1 MAARTAKRGTK
12 EEQAAKRLVALRLV
26 RGGKMTQAQ
35 IADVLG
41 VARGTVAGWSGASK
55 KKGTAALALKK
66 RGKKQGQG
74 KLLSA
79 AQARK
84 IIAIIR
90 DKTPRQL
97 KMEFHLW
104 SVGAV
109 MTLIEEKLGKS
120 LSESSVRNYLKAW
133 GFTIQRPATRYSRR
147 DDVVIQRWL
156 VEEYPKIAASAKAC
170 GAEIHWLDETGVNNQ
185 AIYQRSFAPKGKT
198 PRATKPANRE
208 KISLISTVTNQG
220 TMRFRLYEG
229 GLKKEKLIAFLEGL
243 LAETNR
249 KLFVIMDNL
258 KVHKSLEVQAW
269 AEKNK
274 ERIQLFYLP
283 PYAPEHNPDEYL
295 NNDLKQNVH
304 KKSGLPLDK
313 KTLKAKV
320 LQYMRHIQKSP
331 AKVRGYFQAPETQYA
346 A

>member
-26 RGGKMTQAQ
+26 GGGKMTQAQ
-35 IADVLG
+35 IADLLG
-41 VARGTVAGWSGASK
+41 VARGTVAMWSGAAK
-55 KKGTAALALKK
+55 KKGAAALALKK

-74 KLLSA
+74 KLLTA
-79 AQARK
+79 GEARK

-90 DKTPRQL
+90 DKNPRQL
-97 KMEFHLW
+97 KMAFHLW
-104 SVGAV
+104 SIGAV
-109 MTLIEEKLGKS
+109 MTLLEEKLGKS
-120 LSESSVRNYLKAW
+120 LSESSIRNYLKEW

-156 VEEYPKIAASAKAC
+156 VEDYPKIAAAAKAE

-185 AIYQRSFAPKGKT
+185 AVYQRSFAPRGKT
-198 PRATKPANRE
+198 PRTTKPANRE

-229 GLKKEKLIAFLEGL
+229 GLKKEKLIVFLDDL
-243 LAETNR
+243 LAETGR

-258 KVHKSLEVQAW
+258 RVHKSEAVRDFAG
-269 AEKNK
+269 KNK
-274 ERIQLFYLP
+274 DRITLFYLP

-304 KKSGLPLDK
+304 RKSGLPLDK
-313 KTLKAKV
+313 KRLKATV
-320 LQYMRHIQKSP
+320 LAYMRHIHKSP
-331 AKVRGYFQAPETQYA
+331 AKVRSYFQTPETQYA